1 MYDLVCLAEGPSAPS
16 TCGLPPSRAPD
27 RVPPGLWAEPW
38 TVEPLVGGQSWD
50 VPAVLHGAAGGQGGG
65 APSSGPLVLSSWGRA
80 HSSSVGGLTLGPEDG
95 AEPPPGPR
103 TSSQAALGQ
112 AVEPV
117 PGTQPGTSFQPQ
129 PQLPCENVFTGV
141 YFLLEMSL
149 LGMNTDWFVLK
160 LTNC

>member
-1 MYDLVCLAEGPSAPS
+1 MLSRGALSPIHLWAAPLQGPLTECRLVFGQSRGPW
-16 TCGLPPSRAPD
+16 
-27 RVPPGLWAEPW
+27 GLWWEGSPGTCQRSSKA
-38 TVEPLVGGQSWD
+38 PLEARV
-50 VPAVLHGAAGGQGGG
+50 AGRPPR
-65 APSSGPLVLSSWGRA
+65 APLVLSSWGKA

-95 AEPPPGPR
+95 AEPLPGPR
-103 TSSQAALGQ
+103 SSSQAALGQ

-117 PGTQPGTSFQPQ
+117 PGAQPGTSFQPQ

-160 LTNC
+160 LINC